1 MDIKILMIILAVV
14 EFAVFLWVCSL
25 ASVIYDLK
33 NKIRYLESDIKNLN
47 KYNVGSDYYDVR
59 EILREFIVQSGYSI
73 KADNLKFIKEE

>member
-14 EFAVFLWVCSL
+14 EFAVFLWVCCL

-47 KYNVGSDYYDVR
+47 KYSVGCNYYDAR
-59 EILREFIVQSGYSI
+59 EILRSLILELGYEI
-73 KADNLKFIKEE
+73 TADSLKFTKIE